1 MSLNWNLFLEQAC
14 SLSKSDRDN
23 LLDLILTQDEKSM
36 LMTRLLVFRALLE
49 GKLTQREIAKKLSVS
64 IATITRCSNYLK
76 NMPDSLLQQVKIVVC
91 EENS

>member
-1 MSLNWNLFLEQAC
+1 MSLNWESFLEQAC
-14 SLSKSDRDN
+14 SLSKLNRDN

-36 LMTRLLVFRALLE
+36 LMTRLLVFRALLDGE
-49 GKLTQREIAKKLSVS
+49 LTQREISKKLSVS

-91 EENS
+91 EEKA